1 LSWSVVT
8 LLVVGAALW
17 TAGVRPP
24 SDEPVARHHAAPRAR
39 LHCDA
44 TWAGGTRGDWSR
56 AANWSTGAVPDR
68 RPYAC
73 IPRGT
78 TVVVS
83 HGRNHVWAVESGG
96 SLRLTGGSLLMMGT
110 VVASETADLHL
121 ADATLGGPG
130 KLIVTRHMF
139 FGPPARCAASHD
151 TGKVASFVAWN
162 RRRYNTPGAARA

>member
-39 LHCDA
+39 LHSDA

-110 VVASETADLHL
+110 VVARRPQTC
-121 ADATLGGPG
+121 TWP
-130 KLIVTRHMF
+130 TR
-139 FGPPARCAASHD
+139 PS
-151 TGKVASFVAWN
+151 
-162 RRRYNTPGAARA
+162 AARAS